1 MPRVPGLWLAQGV
14 CGQQIKIVRNQ
25 KLINQ
30 QMKINSFPGRMRG
43 YLNGLFV
50 PLSFLFLSHSSFL
63 KTLPLIIPTGSLDQ
77 FGVWP
82 QWGGFISWGG
92 EIMTLSVYDRGVHNS
107 FFSYPARGTM
117 GYLGN
122 FMLFVTQALM
132 GSHANRFLVGLQR
145 RIKGGDMPW
154 NGVTVAFPST
164 LLPNARP
171 PTRTKMWRWKAT
183 RRW

>member
-63 KTLPLIIPTGSLDQ
+63 KTLPLIIPTGLLDQ

-82 QWGGFISWGG
+82 QWGGFISCGG
-92 EIMTLSVYDRGVHNS
+92 V
-107 FFSYPARGTM
+107 
-117 GYLGN
+117 
-122 FMLFVTQALM
+122 
-132 GSHANRFLVGLQR
+132 
-145 RIKGGDMPW
+145 K
-154 NGVTVAFPST
+154 
-164 LLPNARP
+164 
-171 PTRTKMWRWKAT
+171 
-183 RRW
+183 